1 MSIQMSII
9 FHGVKLNI
17 VCMIA
22 LTIFQGYS
30 INKLDNQIKIREK
43 ECERNFLEIYVA
55 TTIVFMLLMHMFI
68 GVFTR
73 SYDEINWE
81 DDLFEFVDEIVDD
94 NNSNRSKKYNIMR
107 TFYIIQ
113 IAFG

>member
-1 MSIQMSII
+1 MSII

-43 ECERNFLEIYVA
+43 E
-55 TTIVFMLLMHMFI
+55 
-68 GVFTR
+68 
-73 SYDEINWE
+73 
-81 DDLFEFVDEIVDD
+81 
-94 NNSNRSKKYNIMR
+94 
-107 TFYIIQ
+107 
-113 IAFG
+113 